1 MITRREYL
9 KQAALAGCAL
19 ALPNALISQ
28 SPAGPDASIDGKNS
42 LKAHAHKHGF
52 LAGCAVSAQ
61 DLHNEKF
68 TNVLI
73 DQYSL
78 VVPENAMKFGPLK
91 PKPDQYFF
99 DDADA
104 LVAFAEQHK
113 IKVRG
118 HNFVWHAQL
127 PSWFKGVATKEN
139 ARQIL
144 TDHIMTVGTR
154 YKGKM
159 QSWDVVNEALNP
171 PDGLPDGLRKS
182 PWFELLGPDYI
193 ELAFRTARKADPHA
207 KLTYNE
213 YGIENDGP
221 EDSTKRAAT
230 LALLKRLKAANAPI
244 DALGIQSHVHAGETW
259 GKGLRELIDG
269 AHDLGL
275 EVYLTEMDI
284 NDDKLKETDIAAID
298 RIVADAYRDY
308 LSVAL
313 ESKAAKAV
321 LTWGLTDA
329 HTWLA
334 GMGMMR
340 PRPGADTKLPPRPPE
355 RPLPFDPDYKPAPA
369 FFAIRD
375 AFDKAPHR

>member
-28 SPAGPDASIDGKNS
+28 SPTSSDSNIDGNNS

-52 LAGCAVSAQ
+52 LAGCAVSPR
-61 DLHNEKF
+61 DLHDPKF
-68 TNVLI
+68 TSVLI
-73 DQYSL
+73 AQYSL
-78 VVPENAMKFGPLK
+78 VVPENAMKFGPIK

-104 LVAFAEQHK
+104 LVSFAEQHK

-127 PSWFKGVATKEN
+127 PSWFKSVATKDN
-139 ARQIL
+139 AKKIL

-171 PDGLPDGLRKS
+171 PDGLPNGLRKS
-182 PWFELLGPDYI
+182 PWYELLGPDYI
-193 ELAFRTARKADPHA
+193 ELAFRTAHKADPHA

-213 YGIENDGP
+213 YGIENDGA

-230 LALLKRLKAANAPI
+230 LDLLKRLKAANVPI
-244 DALGIQSHVHAGETW
+244 HALGIQSHVHTGETW

-269 AHDLGL
+269 ANDLGL

-284 NDDKLKETDIAAID
+284 NDDKLKETDIPTID

-313 ESKAAKAV
+313 ESKAVKAV

-340 PRPGADTKLPPRPPE
+340 PRPGADTKQPPRPPE

-369 FFAIRD
+369 FFAMRD

>member
-28 SPAGPDASIDGKNS
+28 SATGSDANIDGNNS
-42 LKAHAHKHGF
+42 LKAHAHKRGL

-61 DLHNEKF
+61 DLHNDKF
-68 TNVLI
+68 TSVLAA
-73 DQYSL
+73 QFSL
-78 VVPENAMKFGPLK
+78 VVPENAMKFGPIK

-104 LVAFAEQHK
+104 LVAFAQQHK

-144 TDHIMTVGTR
+144 TDHIMTVGSR

-171 PDGLPDGLRKS
+171 PDGLPNGLRKT
-182 PWFELLGPDYI
+182 PWLDLIGPDYL

-221 EDSTKRAAT
+221 EDTTKRAAT
-230 LALLKRLKAANAPI
+230 LDLLKRLKAANAPI
-244 DALGIQSHVHAGETW
+244 DALGIQSHVHTGETW
-259 GKGLRELIDG
+259 GKGLRELING

-298 RIVADAYRDY
+298 HIVAGAYRDY

-313 ESKAAKAV
+313 ESKAVKAV

-340 PRPGADTKLPPRPPE
+340 PHPGADTKQPPRPPE
-355 RPLPFDPDYKPAPA
+355 RPLPFDPDYKPAPV
-369 FFAIRD
+369 FFAMRD

>member
-28 SPAGPDASIDGKNS
+28 SPATSDASIDGKNS
-42 LKAHAHKHGF
+42 LKAHAHKRGF

-73 DQYSL
+73 AQYSL

-99 DDADA
+99 NDADA

-340 PRPGADTKLPPRPPE
+340 PRPGADTKQPPRPPE